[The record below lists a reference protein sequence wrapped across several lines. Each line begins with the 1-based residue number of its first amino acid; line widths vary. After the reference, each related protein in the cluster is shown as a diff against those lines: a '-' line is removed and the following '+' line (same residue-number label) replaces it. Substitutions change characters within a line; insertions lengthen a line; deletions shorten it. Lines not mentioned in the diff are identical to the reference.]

1 MKLDLKQCPFCGAD
15 AILIYCEHGIGAN
28 WAVECSDVHAH
39 RIEFSGPQDEVI
51 NEWNRRAEE

>member
-1 MKLDLKQCPFCGAD
+1 MTELKPCPFCGAD
-15 AILIYCEHGIGAN
+15 AILIYCVHGIGAN

-51 NEWNRRAEE
+51 NEWNRRASE